1 MQIGA
6 TGDQAFFDVVVGDD
20 FQQFIEL
27 GDAQALTDVGLEQAI
42 FFAVREAV
50 GALEFD
56 VFDGETTGVGG
67 GCWQDR
73 FGCLAGQFL
82 EFFET
87 PTLLFE
93 QAILAFTDEV
103 GFPGRGGGMSKVHR
117 RKAQQSQAQPRHE
130 GG

>member
-1 MQIGA
+1 M
-6 TGDQAFFDVVVGDD
+6 VGDD

-73 FGCLAGQFL
+73 FGCLPGKSL
-82 EFFET
+82 SSSRRRRCSSSRRSWRSRMRSVS
-87 PTLLFE
+87 PG
-93 QAILAFTDEV
+93 V
-103 GFPGRGGGMSKVHR
+103 G
-117 RKAQQSQAQPRHE
+117 AA
-130 GG
+130 